1 MDVLKEM
8 KEIREM
14 NALVGQL
21 TQRGAD
27 PIELRLKM
35 RMPSKP
41 GESDLA
47 YQARILTYSYASD
60 FLEAAESKGITLTF
74 QPDEVDAIGQA
85 VGAAYEVNRASRGME
100 HKENQV
106 LVSKE
111 LGCYLALVLC
121 NAREGKM
128 KVQMVPVTPMSGLT
142 SMLVNGMTMTVA
154 LPKFR
159 EINPIEVA
167 NRVVKS
173 IRVSDSGLT
182 YKQGPIAN
190 ALK

>member
-1 MDVLKEM
+1 MDVFKEM
-8 KEIREM
+8 KEMREM

-27 PIELRLKM
+27 PLELRMKM
-35 RMPSKP
+35 RMPAKP
-41 GESDLA
+41 GESNLA
-47 YQARILTYSYASD
+47 YQARVLVYSYASD
-60 FLEAAESKGITLTF
+60 FLEAAESKGISLTF
-74 QPDEVDAIGQA
+74 RADEVDAIGQA

-121 NAREGKM
+121 NDREGKI
-128 KVQMVPVTPMSGLT
+128 KVQAVQVTPMGGLT
-142 SMLVNGMTMTVA
+142 SMLVNGMTITVA
-154 LPKFR
+154 LPRFR
-159 EINPIEVA
+159 EVNPIETA

-190 ALK
+190 LLK